1 MACKALPV
9 VMNLHNQELKDFAAL
24 RDYLQARPAG
34 SSSAL
39 DIRISNALK
48 YIPAPLERSTPYR
61 NKGPQLTR
69 MQSSAAGNP
78 TLAAVS
84 QNEMLQLIQ
93 AAEQAVTRREQ
104 NMNTPEYPEMY
115 LRATRFMRSTL
126 AVLLKHLESIPFST
140 VDKGKEKLSFST
152 TIEAILLIVMHVL
165 QTQPVDTP
173 L

>member
-24 RDYLQARPAG
+24 CDYLQARPAG

-48 YIPAPLERSTPYR
+48 YIPAPLERST
-61 NKGPQLTR
+61 
-69 MQSSAAGNP
+69 
-78 TLAAVS
+78 LAAVS
-84 QNEMLQLIQ
+84 ENEMLQLIQ

-104 NMNTPEYPEMY
+104 NMNSPEYPEMY
-115 LRATRFMRSTL
+115 LRATRFMRCTL

-140 VDKGKEKLSFST
+140 VDKGNVQLSFST